1 MYFTDNPDRRTSLFI
16 RNLDP
21 ALKRAL
27 RRSAWT
33 SGVSMEEE
41 ARRILACALTE
52 FVETE
57 SGAQTSLPV
66 SLGAAMEALFGRE
79 GGVELDIPPREMGRA
94 PPDFSKA
101 GEA

>member
-33 SGVSMEEE
+33 SGVSVEEE
-41 ARRILACALTE
+41 ARRILARALAE
-52 FVETE
+52 FVEAE
-57 SGAQTSLPV
+57 VSAETSLPV

-94 PPDFSKA
+94 PPDFSEA
-101 GEA
+101 G

>member
-1 MYFTDNPDRRTSLFI
+1 MCFTDNPDRRTSLFI
-16 RNLDP
+16 RNLDL

-27 RRSAWT
+27 RRSART

-41 ARRILACALTE
+41 ARRILARALAE
-52 FVETE
+52 FVEAE
-57 SGAQTSLPV
+57 VGAEMSLPV

-94 PPDFSKA
+94 PPDFSEA
-101 GEA
+101 G